1 MANREGRRIRQDRDA
16 VSTQVVSLLVAGVIF
31 MGAVSAILL
40 TSQDGAGDRAAA
52 NNAAQDIE
60 AASLADVLLG
70 SPGIGWSLGADQI
83 TRLGLGASNGSGLD
97 SASIAALKG
106 AMAVSTD
113 NDRVDY
119 ADAQASL
126 GIDPTGSQQFHIRMY
141 PVGMSDVYDSSL
153 SGISVGY
160 IADFSSL
167 PTVSIPLATP
177 SSLYVF
183 QANAQINASMGP
195 STILERQAIHQLG
208 LDFTDG
214 VYMTSASPTVG
225 LDQLI
230 GPDIPLATLLG
241 GPIDGDVYPDIK
253 AYLDA
258 NLPSR
263 LAQYDML
270 IVGSGADHS
279 SLTANAVKDGIRDWV
294 LAGGMLVV
302 LGSSGQAY
310 QWLQPLFHSGV
321 ATVNGAALAP
331 DVSHPLLKEP
341 NELAWTSYDSHGRGW
356 DIKDTGSGAHYDD
369 FSHVI
374 VQDGEDVLAISKD
387 GAFGDG
393 RILLTTYLP
402 REIAGTLGLGEAMG
416 FIENIVLFADRT
428 NLYLEYGPQ
437 APLGQPVSIAVRQSW
452 VWDGVLGQ
460 VPVRLEIQTWG

>member
-1 MANREGRRIRQDRDA
+1 MPKRERRPLAGDRKA
-16 VSTQVVSLLVAGVIF
+16 SAQTISMLVAGAIF
-31 MGAVSAILL
+31 MGAISTVLL
-40 TSQDGAGDRAAA
+40 MSNDGSGDHAAA
-52 NNAAQDIE
+52 DTATQDIE
-60 AASLADVLLG
+60 AVSLADVLLG
-70 SPGIGWSLGADQI
+70 SPGIGWELGADQI

-97 SASIAALKG
+97 SASIASLKG
-106 AMAVSTD
+106 AMAVSTA

-119 ADAQASL
+119 PDAQASL
-126 GIDPTGSQQFHIRMY
+126 GLDPNGSQQFHIRMY
-141 PVGMSDVYDSSL
+141 PVGMTDVYDSSL

-167 PTVSIPLATP
+167 PTITIPLTTP
-177 SSLYVF
+177 SSLYVVE
-183 QANAQINASMGP
+183 ANAQLNVSMGP
-195 STILERQAIHQLG
+195 STVLERQAIRELG

-225 LDQLI
+225 LDQLL
-230 GPDIPLATLLG
+230 GSDIPLTTLLG
-241 GPIDGDVYPDIK
+241 GPINGDVYPDIK

-302 LGSSGQAY
+302 LGSGDQSY

-321 ATVNGAALAP
+321 ATVNGAAVAP

-341 NELAWTSYDSHGRGW
+341 NELAWTSYDSHDRGW

-374 VQDGEDVLAISKD
+374 VQDGEDVMAISKD
-387 GAFGDG
+387 GAFGAG

-402 REIAGTLGLGEAMG
+402 REIAGNLGIGEAMG

-437 APLGQPVSIAVRQSW
+437 APPGEPVSIAVRQSW
-452 VWDGVLGQ
+452 VWDDVLGQ
-460 VPVRLEIQTWG
+460 VPVRLEIQTWS